1 MTRLRCVDKCIW
13 VDENIN
19 KPNCD
24 TSKAYTYL
32 SDIIYAIGGKKQLF
46 KDKETL
52 RRFADELAASVYFR
66 MTTPK
71 QFLPEDDPKYQ
82 KPIKSCLNYINSI
95 IYLRKIKFIE
105 NENKEIIEIED
116 YNSLFEDSARKIYSD
131 FNDLVGIFTIDYFTR
146 LNRIIWDEIK
156 TGPYANDKVLC
167 GRIYNSILISL
178 LRAFTLSN
186 NEKLRIKEIKNI
198 EDEELK
204 TNSENYFNDVILQK
218 NKNIAMVYNLKI
230 KWLPYI
236 KYLIQKIKHKIM
248 LDLRELNTH
257 YQISDEVISD
267 ILASQWEV

>member
-1 MTRLRCVDKCIW
+1 MARLRCVDKCMW

-24 TSKAYTYL
+24 TTQLYEYL

-52 RRFADELAASVYFR
+52 RRFANELATSVYFR

-105 NENKEIIEIED
+105 NENKEIIETAD
-116 YNSLFEDSARKIYSD
+116 YNGLLENNSRKIYSD
-131 FNDLVGIFTIDYFTR
+131 FNDVVGIFTIDYFTR
-146 LNRIIWDEIK
+146 INRIIWDEIK
-156 TGPYANDKVLC
+156 TGPYANDKITC
-167 GRIYNSILISL
+167 GRLYNSILISL

-186 NEKLRIKEIKNI
+186 NEKIKLKELRSENNEEINA
-198 EDEELK
+198 
-204 TNSENYFNDVILQK
+204 SRENYFTDVILNK

-236 KYLIQKIKHKIM
+236 KYLIQKVKHKIM

-257 YQISDEVISD
+257 YQISDEVVAD